1 MPAPLKRLLLGL
13 AFSAVGNGLTIPLLI
28 VYLHDIRGIPTTTAG
43 LVVAW
48 VAGLQ
53 FVLTPTIGWLI
64 DRFGPRPILM
74 QGLLIEAAGVACFPF
89 IEDISTAFLIT
100 GLYALG
106 AAHLWPS
113 QTALIARL
121 VDGPQRQRAYGV
133 QFMLLNLGIGLGGLI
148 SAVIVNQ
155 TDPASFMLLYR
166 LDALTYLAYFGAAAS
181 LVGLGG
187 RLPPEEHAE
196 EGGYREVLSD
206 RRLLT
211 LMGFTFVT
219 AGCGW
224 GAQEVGL
231 PILVTQQ
238 AGLSVKWL
246 AITYACNT
254 AVIVV
259 AQLFVI
265 NRVEGKS
272 RTTVLAVVG
281 AVYAGSWLV
290 AAVATVVPP
299 VTAGVLFCVGLA
311 VFAIGETMWS
321 PVSPGLLNDIAP
333 EYLRGRYNAMGT
345 GAFGLAGVAGPAF
358 SALVLGNGHV
368 AIWIV
373 VTVLG
378 CLSGS
383 ALILTLRGRLT
394 PAEDGREPMPTA
406 AAS

>member
-1 MPAPLKRLLLGL
+1 MPASLKRLLAGL
-13 AFSAVGNGLTIPLLI
+13 AFSALGNGLTIPLLI

-53 FVLTPTIGWLI
+53 FLLTPAIGWWI
-64 DRFGPRPILM
+64 DRVGPRPVLM
-74 QGLLIEAAGVACFPF
+74 QGLLIEASGVACFPL
-89 IEDISTAFLIT
+89 ISDVGTAFLLT

-121 VDGPQRQRAYGV
+121 VDGPGRQRAYGV
-133 QFMLLNLGIGLGGLI
+133 QFMLLNLGIGLGGLV
-148 SAVIVNQ
+148 SAVIVNES
-155 TDPASFMLLYR
+155 DPGSFVLLYR
-166 LDALTYLAYFGAAAS
+166 LDALTYLVYFAAAAT

-187 RLPPEEHAE
+187 RLPPAE
-196 EGGYREVLSD
+196 RTAEGGYREVLRD
-206 RRLLT
+206 RRLVT

-246 AITYACNT
+246 AIAYACNT
-254 AVIVV
+254 AVIVA

-265 NRVEGKS
+265 NRVEGRS
-272 RTTVLAVVG
+272 RTNVLAIVG

-290 AAVATVVPP
+290 AGVATFVPP
-299 VTAGVLFCVGLA
+299 VTAGVLFCAGLA

-321 PVSPGLLNDIAP
+321 PVSPGLLNDISP
-333 EYLRGRYNAMGT
+333 EHLRGRYNAMGT

-358 SALVLGNGHV
+358 SALVLGHGHV
-368 AIWIV
+368 GIWIV

-383 ALILTLRGRLT
+383 ALILTLRGKLT
-394 PAEDGREPMPTA
+394 PAEDGREPEVAPA
-406 AAS
+406 V

>member
-1 MPAPLKRLLLGL
+1 
-13 AFSAVGNGLTIPLLI
+13 
-28 VYLHDIRGIPTTTAG
+28 
-43 LVVAW
+43 
-48 VAGLQ
+48 
-53 FVLTPTIGWLI
+53 
-64 DRFGPRPILM
+64 
-74 QGLLIEAAGVACFPF
+74 
-89 IEDISTAFLIT
+89 
-100 GLYALG
+100 
-106 AAHLWPS
+106 
-113 QTALIARL
+113 
-121 VDGPQRQRAYGV
+121 
-133 QFMLLNLGIGLGGLI
+133 MLLNLGIGLGGLI
-148 SAVIVNQ
+148 SAVIVNE
-155 TDPASFMLLYR
+155 TDPSSFVLLYR
-166 LDALTYLAYFGAAAS
+166 LDAMTYLAYFVAAAS

-187 RLPPEEHAE
+187 RLPPQQRYE
-196 EGGYREVLSD
+196 EGGYRDVLRD

-246 AITYACNT
+246 AVAYACNT

-265 NRVEGKS
+265 NRVEGRS

-281 AVYAGSWLV
+281 VVYASSWLV
-290 AAVATVVPP
+290 AAIATFVPP
-299 VTAGVLFCVGLA
+299 VTAGVLFCAGLA

-333 EYLRGRYNAMGT
+333 EHLRGRYNAMGT

-358 SALVLGNGHV
+358 SAFVLGQGHV
-368 AIWIV
+368 GVWIV

-383 ALILTLRGRLT
+383 VLILTLRGRLT
-394 PAEDGREPMPTA
+394 AAEDGREPMPVATA
-406 AAS
+406 

>member
-1 MPAPLKRLLLGL
+1 MGL

-28 VYLHDIRGIPTTTAG
+28 VYLHDIRGLPTTTAG

-48 VAGLQ
+48 IAGLQ
-53 FVLTPTIGWLI
+53 FVLTPSIGWLI
-64 DRFGPRPILM
+64 DRVGPRPVLM
-74 QGLLIEAAGVACFPF
+74 QGLLIEASGVACFPF
-89 IEDISTAFLIT
+89 ISDVGTAFLFT

-113 QTALIARL
+113 QTAMIARL
-121 VDGPQRQRAYGV
+121 VAGPERQRAYGV
-133 QFMLLNLGIGLGGLI
+133 QFMLLNLGIGLGGLV
-148 SAVIVNQ
+148 SAVIVNE
-155 TDPASFMLLYR
+155 TDPSSFVVLYR
-166 LDALTYLAYFGAAAS
+166 LDALTYLAYFAAAAS

-187 RLPPEEHAE
+187 RLPPEERAQA
-196 EGGYREVLSD
+196 GGYAEVLRD

-246 AITYACNT
+246 AVAYACNT
-254 AVIVV
+254 AVIVI
-259 AQLFVI
+259 AQMFVI
-265 NRVEGKS
+265 NRVEGRS
-272 RTTVLAVVG
+272 RISVLAVVG
-281 AVYAGSWLV
+281 VVYAGSWLV
-290 AAVATVVPP
+290 AAIATVVPP
-299 VTAGVLFCVGLA
+299 VTAGVLFCAGLA

-333 EYLRGRYNAMGT
+333 EHLRGRYNAMGT

-358 SALVLGNGHV
+358 SAMVLGNGHV
-368 AIWIV
+368 GVWIV

-394 PAEDGREPMPTA
+394 AGEDGREPMPVATA
-406 AAS
+406 

>member
-1 MPAPLKRLLLGL
+1 MPASLKRLLFGL
-13 AFSAVGNGLTIPLLI
+13 AFSALGNGLTIPLLI

-48 VAGLQ
+48 VAGWQ
-53 FVLTPTIGWLI
+53 FVLTPAIGWLI
-64 DRFGPRPILM
+64 DRIGPRPVLM
-74 QGLLIEAAGVACFPF
+74 QGLLVEASGVACFPL
-89 IEDISTAFLIT
+89 ISDVGTAFLVT

-121 VDGPQRQRAYGV
+121 VDGPLRQRAFGV
-133 QFMLLNLGIGLGGLI
+133 QFMLLNLGIGLGGLL
-148 SAVIVNQ
+148 SAVIVNE
-155 TDPASFMLLYR
+155 TDPASFVLLYR
-166 LDALTYLAYFGAAAS
+166 LDALTYLVYFAAAAS
-181 LVGLGG
+181 LVSLGG
-187 RLPPEEHAE
+187 RLPPEERTV
-196 EGGYREVLSD
+196 EGGYREVLRD

-211 LMGFTFVT
+211 LMGFTFIT
-219 AGCGW
+219 AACGW

-246 AITYACNT
+246 AVAYACNT
-254 AVIVV
+254 AVIVL

-265 NRVEGKS
+265 NRVEGRS
-272 RTTVLAVVG
+272 RTTVLALVG
-281 AVYAGSWLV
+281 VVYAASWLV
-290 AAVATVVPP
+290 AGVAAFVPP
-299 VTAGVLFCVGLA
+299 VTAGLLFCAGLA

-333 EYLRGRYNAMGT
+333 EQLRGRYNAMGT

-358 SALVLGNGHV
+358 GAMVLGSGHLGV
-368 AIWIV
+368 WIA

-378 CLSGS
+378 CLGGS
-383 ALILTLRGRLT
+383 ALILTLRDRLT
-394 PAEDGREPMPTA
+394 PAEDGREPLPIATP
-406 AAS
+406 